1 MVITMRSFGFLT
13 LILVVTALF
22 SIPQV
27 SASDNLLLTTR
38 DVVTVLSG
46 EQLVDSIEVIN
57 EAPLNFTV
65 VVYTGYTVEGLS
77 DTLMNF
83 TPGYTFFRNWR
94 AGESQTFSFNVSVS
108 SNVTPGF
115 YTLVLRFRGMA
126 EDGSLHDLILRV
138 PLRVSDNPVV
148 LKSLDLSVLQRPSS
162 PSPNPFNGETLVLR
176 AVISN
181 IGNTPTGFVYW
192 VNVTSLA
199 TGDVVYSTHG
209 NSVISPGEV
218 KIEARIPVGWDWE
231 PGEYNV
237 SFFVSSLRGS
247 ESLWRIVHVS
257 TGVNYINVSMSR
269 ESVPLGGDIKAYITV
284 LSERKLDTNL
294 TVSVWSEETLLM
306 SRTLPVS
313 LQPGTQVL
321 ELGFPT
327 NVSGELRFVMKLNY
341 GEILLAQ
348 ANGTYRVLGYPVIES
363 IKQEFN
369 GSILRLN
376 IILTN
381 PNDVPM
387 KARLIYNMSSAE
399 VLLYSD
405 SKDMLL
411 KPGTTVKT
419 FEFQLPWNSTVEYSF
434 VLVGEGKTFDT
445 ESGVVNVPP
454 KPVSTE
460 STSSLSTT
468 SSASGEEGYGS
479 REYLIILSIVVIV
492 AILLVGIILGSKEE
506 KGYVSPWERAR
517 KPRTRPKP
525 KRRSPLGRFKRP
537 KLPKFIENRELPRRF
552 KRKPV
557 TKVKKKKS

>member
-1 MVITMRSFGFLT
+1 MRSFRFLT
-13 LILVVTALF
+13 LILVATALF

-27 SASDNLLLTTR
+27 SASDDFLLTTR
-38 DVVTVLSG
+38 DVVTVIPG
-46 EQLVDSIEVIN
+46 ERLVDSIEVIN

-65 VVYTGYTVEGLS
+65 VVYTGYTAEGFS
-77 DTLMNF
+77 DALINF
-83 TPGYTFFRNWR
+83 TPSYTFFKNWR

-126 EDGSLHDLILRV
+126 EDGSLHNLILRV
-138 PLRVSDNPVV
+138 PLRVSDNPIV
-148 LKSLDLSVLQRPSS
+148 LKSLDLSVLQRQS

-176 AVISN
+176 AVIRN
-181 IGNTPTGFVYW
+181 VGNTPTGFVYW
-192 VNVTSLA
+192 VNATSLA
-199 TGDVVYSTHG
+199 NGNVVYSTHG

-218 KIEARIPVGWDWE
+218 KIEVRIPVGWDWE

-257 TGVNYINVSMSR
+257 TGVNYINVSLSR
-269 ESVPLGGDIKAYITV
+269 ESVLLGGSVKAYITV

-313 LQPGTQVL
+313 LQPGAQVL
-321 ELGFPT
+321 ELGLPT
-327 NVSGELRFVMKLNY
+327 NVSGKLRFVVKLSY

-363 IKQEFN
+363 IKQELN
-369 GSILRLN
+369 GSLLRLN
-376 IILTN
+376 ITLTN
-381 PNDVPM
+381 PNDVPVR
-387 KARLIYNMSSAE
+387 ARLIYNMSSAG

-411 KPGTTVKT
+411 RPGTTVKT
-419 FEFQLPWNSTVEYSF
+419 FEFHLPWNSTVEYSF

-460 STSSLSTT
+460 STSSLSNT
-468 SSASGEEGYGS
+468 SSVSGGGGYGS
-479 REYLIILSIVVIV
+479 RDYLIIVSVVV
-492 AILLVGIILGSKEE
+492 VVAVLLLAILLGSKEE
-506 KGYVSPWERAR
+506 EGYVSPWERAR

-552 KRKPV
+552 RRKPV